1 MTKRKTYPRAVKYGL
16 IAGLFMIF
24 VQVVVGGVTRLTGS
38 GLSITRWEI
47 VTGTLPPLN
56 AAQWEEAFALYKQ
69 TPQYQKINQ
78 GMRMEQF
85 KFIYFWE
92 YVHRLWAR
100 LMGFV
105 FLLPLA
111 VFCIRGWLDRRLLAG
126 LGVVF
131 WLAGLAASFGW
142 IMVASGLVD
151 RPWVNAYK
159 LTLHLG
165 IALSLFAYLLWTIL
179 LVAYPQRRGHYP
191 RLRRTL
197 GFFTALLVVQLA
209 LGGLMSGMK
218 AGLFYPSWP
227 DMNGELLPA
236 AVLDPAEWRV
246 ENLVDYDRGGFAVA
260 LVQVLHRTVAYALLL
275 WGVWLALR
283 LFGRL
288 REPLLRRASG
298 LWVSLLGVQV
308 LLGIITV
315 INSRGQIPVDY
326 GVYHQAGALLL
337 LGTTLFLLYHL
348 GGTSA
353 ATSSKREVSSGQ
365 EAVVEA

>member
-1 MTKRKTYPRAVKYGL
+1 MTKRKTYPKAVTYWL

-38 GLSITRWEI
+38 GLSITRWEV

-56 AAQWEEAFALYKQ
+56 DAQWNEAFELYKK

-78 GMRMEQF
+78 GMRTGQF

-100 LMGFV
+100 LMGVV

-111 VFCIRGWLDRRLLAG
+111 VFWIRGWLDRRLLGRLG
-126 LGVVF
+126 LVF
-131 WLAGLAASFGW
+131 LLAGLAASFGW

-165 IALSLFAYLLWTIL
+165 IALSLFAYLLWTTL
-179 LVAYPQRRGHYP
+179 LVAYPERRGVYP
-191 RLRRTL
+191 GLRRTL

-227 DMNGELLPA
+227 DLNGEFVPSL
-236 AVLDPAEWRV
+236 VLEPTEWRV

-260 LVQVLHRTVAYALLL
+260 LVQVLHRTVAYALVL
-275 WGVWLALR
+275 WGAWLALR
-283 LFGRL
+283 LFRRL

-298 LWVSLLGVQV
+298 LWAGLLVLQV
-308 LLGIITV
+308 ILGILTV
-315 INSRGQIPVDY
+315 VNSRGQIPVDY

-348 GGTSA
+348 GGRPA
-353 ATSSKREVSSGQ
+353 ATSPKRKVSSGR
-365 EAVVEA
+365 EAVVET